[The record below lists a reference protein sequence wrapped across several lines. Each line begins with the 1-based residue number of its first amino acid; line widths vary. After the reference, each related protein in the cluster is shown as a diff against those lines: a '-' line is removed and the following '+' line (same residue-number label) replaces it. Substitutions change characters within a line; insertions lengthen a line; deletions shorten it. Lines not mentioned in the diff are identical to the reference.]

1 MKLSKFYV
9 VDAVPI
15 QFWTG
20 NHLGI
25 IFNFILSL
33 HWGR

>member
-9 VDAVPI
+9 IDAVPV
-15 QFWTG
+15 QFRTG

-25 IFNFILSL
+25 IFNFILPL
-33 HWGR
+33 HCER